1 MKIKESDM
9 TNTNVGYGRSISLS
23 DLPQHVDSEEG
34 NSLAP
39 AAVPPPQQKNPF
51 SHGTQEAQVLP
62 TSTES
67 NQGAISGNVGAD
79 MHTHF
84 PHPPS
89 QSNGIGTWSPHPHM
103 APPHPRSMTP
113 TKTSGAQPPSPAGMI
128 SSPIRYSPFGRRQV
142 KHRRDVKNRVDNDES
157 TDDEDAAEARK
168 RGGLARGKFD
178 SNDPDL
184 DIDTSLDKI
193 KPPIWHTRL
202 FWTVSIS
209 LFVSLWLFV
218 AGACLL
224 AFNSDSRTSSVQVW
238 RLFFF
243 LGGLPIIWWI
253 GDIVTRAIVW
263 SVEKAINVKNALFF
277 VYRVRVGLLQFH
289 PALQP
294 CPPDITASI
303 VICFE
308 LLYAIVPP
316 SSL

>member
-1 MKIKESDM
+1 LARLTNKENYEAC
-9 TNTNVGYGRSISLS
+9 TNNRNHRPGWFV
-23 DLPQHVDSEEG
+23 
-34 NSLAP
+34 
-39 AAVPPPQQKNPF
+39 
-51 SHGTQEAQVLP
+51 
-62 TSTES
+62 
-67 NQGAISGNVGAD
+67 
-79 MHTHF
+79 
-84 PHPPS
+84 
-89 QSNGIGTWSPHPHM
+89 
-103 APPHPRSMTP
+103 
-113 TKTSGAQPPSPAGMI
+113 
-128 SSPIRYSPFGRRQV
+128 FGRVFAADGVRGSWSN
-142 KHRRDVKNRVDNDES
+142 KAIKLFLDWSNR
-157 TDDEDAAEARK
+157 APLQ
-168 RGGLARGKFD
+168 GLARGKFD
-178 SNDPDL
+178 SNDPDR
-184 DIDTSLDKI
+184 DIDRSLDKI